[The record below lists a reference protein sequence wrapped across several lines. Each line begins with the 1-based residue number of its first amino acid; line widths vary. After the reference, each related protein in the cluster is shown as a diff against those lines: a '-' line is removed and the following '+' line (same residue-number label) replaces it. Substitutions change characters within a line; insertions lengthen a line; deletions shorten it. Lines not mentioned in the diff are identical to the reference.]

1 MTLATVGVRRALG
14 AHRVL
19 ARSLST
25 EAQTQ
30 VVEQSMQ
37 DMVRQRDY
45 PAYLTHFAYDRAL
58 QPHFFALRAFHIE
71 LASLKDSVSNELVG
85 RVRMQWW
92 RDAIE
97 GVYNVRRRAYT
108 ESPPEAPHCA
118 RSRRRRARPSGGGAR
133 PAGQGAL
140 SRDH

>member
-71 LASLKDSVSNELVG
+71 LASLKDAVSNELVG

-97 GVYNVRRRAYT
+97 GIYNVRSTCLPRTAPRST
-108 ESPPEAPHCA
+108 PLRSLSPTPCSTQ
-118 RSRRRRARPSGGGAR
+118 R
-133 PAGQGAL
+133 
-140 SRDH
+140 